1 MDLRKYSNRVL
12 WAGMV
17 HLFFDVIFL
26 GLAFLFSNGGGI
38 LGGGNNDNAPLG
50 FLLGVFALI
59 VGILFIV
66 SSRWIRNP
74 STARKGA
81 KVSMVLG
88 LLHIPIFFMFT
99 WSAPG
104 LIAFLAGKDAL
115 AYVNEQKL

>member
-1 MDLRKYSNRVL
+1 MDLKKYSNRVL
-12 WAGMV
+12 WAGIV

-26 GLAFLFSNGGGI
+26 SLAFLFSNGGGI
-38 LGGGNNDNAPLG
+38 LGGSNDNALLG
-50 FLLGVFALI
+50 FLLSGFMFIIGV
-59 VGILFIV
+59 LFVV